1 MDNLLAGRCGTKDG
15 HGGKAEEHRTEMEEV
30 ARKVFAE
37 EYERRK
43 EEFYQMQCQAYEQA
57 LTDVLGAL
65 EYDVHSVTKIGI
77 EGCREIF
84 EGEKAQRF
92 ISDYIVRE
100 IKKHLSTK
108 HFRK

>member
-1 MDNLLAGRCGTKDG
+1 MN
-15 HGGKAEEHRTEMEEV
+15 
-30 ARKVFAE
+30 
-37 EYERRK
+37 
-43 EEFYQMQCQAYEQA
+43 
-57 LTDVLGAL
+57 DVLGAL

-84 EGEKAQRF
+84 EGEKAQRV

-100 IKKHLSTK
+100 IKKRLSGK